1 MAEWRVQLQG
11 DQFDLQEIKEILL
24 GHDPCI
30 IEEGSNFYLT
40 SKVWINFKSQGKSTV
55 KPKTSSN
62 CWQRS
67 LVFFHHLITLSA
79 LYSIDCGIVRP
90 ICFAVFRLITSSNFF
105 GCSTGRSA
113 GLVPFRILST

>member
-40 SKVWINFKSQGKSTV
+40 SKAWDKLQEPREVHSQAKDFIQLLAAQLGFLPSLDHSIRSIQHRLRNRETDLLRCFQIDHQLELLRLLHGKV
-55 KPKTSSN
+55 
-62 CWQRS
+62 
-67 LVFFHHLITLSA
+67 
-79 LYSIDCGIVRP
+79 G
-90 ICFAVFRLITSSNFF
+90 
-105 GCSTGRSA
+105 
-113 GLVPFRILST
+113 GLGAF